1 MTTLSSPPCLSLLD
15 LSVYRGEC
23 PVVDHVSI
31 TIHAGE
37 LVGLIGPNGAGKTS
51 LMRGALGLL
60 PHQGHSSL
68 TALRAD
74 LRAKAVAWLPQNR
87 EIAWPV
93 SVETL
98 VMLGRVPHL
107 AAGQMPQQNDRTAVA
122 HALAAM
128 DLTGFEKRPATALS
142 GGEQARVLMARA
154 LAQDCPLIMADEPVA
169 GLDPRHQIATLAYLR
184 DLTRQGKAA
193 LVSLHDLGLAARFCD
208 RLILMDHG
216 QKRAD
221 GAPKNVLTETH
232 LRQVFGITAHVTTS
246 DQGLIFQALEVVR

>member
-1 MTTLSSPPCLSLLD
+1 MTTSCLSLQD
-15 LSVYRGEC
+15 FTVHRGEC
-23 PVVDHVSI
+23 PVVDQVS
-31 TIHAGE
+31 TELRAGD
-37 LVGLIGPNGAGKTS
+37 LVGLIGPNGAGKTT

-68 TALRAD
+68 SALPANARA
-74 LRAKAVAWLPQNR
+74 RAVAWLPQTR

-107 AAGQMPQQNDRTAVA
+107 GAGQSPGAEDHAAVSD
-122 HALAAM
+122 ALAAM
-128 DLTGFEKRPATALS
+128 DLTGFATRPATALS

-154 LAQDCPLIMADEPVA
+154 LAQNCPLIMADEPVA
-169 GLDPRHQIATLAYLR
+169 GLDPRHQIATLAHLQS
-184 DLTRQGKAA
+184 LTQSGKAA

-216 QKRAD
+216 QKIAE
-221 GAPKNVLTETH
+221 GPPEGVLTEDH
-232 LRQVFGITAHVTTS
+232 LRRVFGITAHITQS
-246 DQGLIFQALEVVR
+246 EQGLIFQALEVVE